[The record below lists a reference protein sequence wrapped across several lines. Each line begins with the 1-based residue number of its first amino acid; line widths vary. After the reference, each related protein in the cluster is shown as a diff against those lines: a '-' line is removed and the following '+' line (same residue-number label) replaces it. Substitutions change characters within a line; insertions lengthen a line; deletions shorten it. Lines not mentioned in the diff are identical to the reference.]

1 MLIALI
7 LAALLAT
14 DIAVAVLYFSTRPG
28 RHTRGAASAGSEAAT
43 REIEELVVTLR
54 RQAEQATAEIGRQKA
69 QLRRLL
75 AGMDGNDQHAAAEF
89 AQPLPAAPLNRP
101 PLSDENLA
109 ATVAAPRAVAPR
121 IMPSAA
127 AAGATSEQVRRLASE
142 GLPPRAIAGR
152 TRLSVEEVRLML
164 ALSDARKS
172 A

>member
-14 DIAVAVLYFSTRPG
+14 DVAVAVLYFSTRPG
-28 RHTRGAASAGSEAAT
+28 RSARAVAPHGAAA

-54 RQAEQATAEIGRQKA
+54 RQAEQASAEIGRQKA

-75 AGMDGNDQHAAAEF
+75 AGMDGGDPAGALIAEAPDRLGLAADEA
-89 AQPLPAAPLNRP
+89 AVGTPAGRPAVTRPAA
-101 PLSDENLA
+101 LA
-109 ATVAAPRAVAPR
+109 PTSATP
-121 IMPSAA
+121 
-127 AAGATSEQVRRLASE
+127 EQIRRLASE

-164 ALSDARKS
+164 ALSEERKS

>member
-1 MLIALI
+1 MLIALM

-14 DIAVAVLYFSTRPG
+14 DVAVAVLYFSTRPG
-28 RHTRGAASAGSEAAT
+28 RHARVAAPADSDAA
-43 REIEELVVTLR
+43 REIDELIVALR

-75 AGMDGNDQHAAAEF
+75 AGMDAGEQPGAEL
-89 AQPLPAAPLNRP
+89 ARTVPAAPDRRAAIA
-101 PLSDENLA
+101 DENLA
-109 ATVAAPRAVAPR
+109 ATVPSVHAAAPRIAP
-121 IMPSAA
+121 AA
-127 AAGATSEQVRRLASE
+127 PAGATPEQVRRLASE

-164 ALSDARKS
+164 ALGDARKS

>member
-1 MLIALI
+1 MLIVLI

-28 RHTRGAASAGSEAAT
+28 RHSRASAPTGSDAAA
-43 REIEELVVTLR
+43 REIEELVITLR
-54 RQAEQATAEIGRQKA
+54 RQAEQATAEIGRQRA

-75 AGMDGNDQHAAAEF
+75 AGMGEAEPSGAAVR
-89 AQPLPAAPLNRP
+89 AP
-101 PLSDENLA
+101 
-109 ATVAAPRAVAPR
+109 
-121 IMPSAA
+121 AA
-127 AAGATSEQVRRLASE
+127 AARPKRLPALSDDDLAETLPAFGPSTIPPAPVAATAATPDQVRRLANE

-164 ALSDARKS
+164 ALGQARKS

>member
-14 DIAVAVLYFSTRPG
+14 DIAVAVLYLSTRPG
-28 RHTRGAASAGSEAAT
+28 RHARGAASAGSEAAT

-75 AGMDGNDQHAAAEF
+75 AGMDGNEQSVAAAF
-89 AQPLPAAPLNRP
+89 APTVPAAPAHRAA
-101 PLSDENLA
+101 LSDDDLA
-109 ATVAAPRAVAPR
+109 ATVPAVPRSERAAP
-121 IMPSAA
+121 
-127 AAGATSEQVRRLASE
+127 AAGATPEQVRRLASE

>member
-14 DIAVAVLYFSTRPG
+14 DIAVAVLYLSTRPG
-28 RHTRGAASAGSEAAT
+28 RSARAAAPAAAET
-43 REIEELVVTLR
+43 AARELEELIVTLR

-75 AGMDGNDQHAAAEF
+75 AGMGDAE
-89 AQPLPAAPLNRP
+89 PAG
-101 PLSDENLA
+101 
-109 ATVAAPRAVAPR
+109 
-121 IMPSAA
+121 AA
-127 AAGATSEQVRRLASE
+127 AAARSAVARPARLPALTDEDLAETLPVPRPPAPQGAPLTAGATAEQVRRLAGE

-164 ALSDARKS
+164 ALSEERKS